1 MTPQPIAEPTG
12 EPAIPKPAPHPAML
26 ALADHIPTPVS
37 YANGGD
43 WRVRCA
49 CRGWDGWN
57 WDHPAHLTEV
67 LEQAG
72 LLKPIDPP
80 PTLATCRHCDAAIRE
95 SPGAFGSTWWRTE
108 DGGLI
113 CGGGS
118 GDAHEPAGL
127 AADGTSP
134 ETPTTRVLAE
144 RADRRT
150 T

>member
-1 MTPQPIAEPTG
+1 VSDHIGPVRHPYAD
-12 EPAIPKPAPHPAML
+12 HPAAL
-26 ALADHIPTPVS
+26 VLADHQRLGFTRGATDPAVCDC
-37 YANGGD
+37 G
-43 WRVRCA
+43 WRGPLC
-49 CRGWDGWN
+49 
-57 WDHPAHLTEV
+57 DHPAHLTEM

-127 AADGTSP
+127 LKEDT
-134 ETPTTRVLAE
+134 
-144 RADRRT
+144 
-150 T
+150 

>member
-1 MTPQPIAEPTG
+1 VSVQRHPYAG
-12 EPAIPKPAPHPAML
+12 HPAAL
-26 ALADHIPTPVS
+26 VLADHQLRPHVWTQHGAGVQVVCRC
-37 YANGGD
+37 ND
-43 WRVRCA
+43 WS
-49 CRGWDGWN
+49 GWDY
-57 WDHPAHLTEV
+57 DHPTHLTYV

-127 AADGTSP
+127 LKEDT
-134 ETPTTRVLAE
+134 
-144 RADRRT
+144 
-150 T
+150 